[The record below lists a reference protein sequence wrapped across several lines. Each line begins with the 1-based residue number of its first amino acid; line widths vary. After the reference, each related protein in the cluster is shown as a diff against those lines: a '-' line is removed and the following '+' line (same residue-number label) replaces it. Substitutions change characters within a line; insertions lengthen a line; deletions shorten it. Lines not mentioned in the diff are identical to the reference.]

1 MNKKPDRKQHEKNLN
16 FLCRN
21 RGKIYIVSLVCKVC
35 CDSLPHIRNEAGF
48 RGIKKGMVNVDNY
61 TNGVASIHLIHL
73 CLT

>member
-35 CDSLPHIRNEAGF
+35 YDSLPHIRNEAGF
-48 RGIKKGMVNVDNY
+48 RRIKKGMVNVDNY
-61 TNGVASIHLIHL
+61 ANGVASIHLIHL